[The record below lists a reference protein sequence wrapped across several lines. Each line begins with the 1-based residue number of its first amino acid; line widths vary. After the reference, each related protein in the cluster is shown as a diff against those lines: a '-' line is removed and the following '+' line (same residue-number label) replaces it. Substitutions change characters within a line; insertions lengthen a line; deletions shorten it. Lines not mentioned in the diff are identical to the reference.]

1 MHPRRI
7 LHHNAHLPG
16 PSRSLIRTAGKAAY
30 LAFATNMQ
38 VRYGAEFTDWK
49 DLKDGYQDLWDQVA
63 RSVYAVIAI
72 EGGAVIETIKDV
84 PKLDDPKRDENG

>member
-1 MHPRRI
+1 MEPRRI

-16 PSRSLIRTAGKAAY
+16 PSNSLIRTSGKAAY

-49 DLKDGYQDLWDQVA
+49 DLKDGYQDIWEQVA

-72 EGGAVIETIKDV
+72 EGGAIIEPIKGL
-84 PKLDDPKRDENG
+84 PKDGGPKRDENG

>member
-1 MHPRRI
+1 VQARRI

-16 PSRSLIRTAGKAAY
+16 PSNSLIRTSAKASY

-38 VRYGAEFTDWK
+38 VRYGAEFTDWH
-49 DLKDGYQDLWDQVA
+49 DLKDGYQDVWEQVA

-72 EGGAVIETIKDV
+72 EGGAIIEPISNLSKNDKT
-84 PKLDDPKRDENG
+84 KRDEND

>member
-1 MHPRRI
+1 VQAKRI

-16 PSRSLIRTAGKAAY
+16 PSNSLIRTSAKASY

-38 VRYGAEFTDWK
+38 VRFDADFTDWK
-49 DLKDGYQDLWDQVA
+49 DLKDGYQDVWEQVA

-72 EGGAVIETIKDV
+72 EGGAIIEPIKGL
-84 PKLDDPKRDENG
+84 PKDGGPKRDENG